1 MKNYK
6 MQDPFATKMT
16 LGEAIQKYN
25 EEFELRWRTV
35 LKEFKEE
42 KEDAL
47 HICGPSSY
55 LFTLAGE
62 KIAVDP
68 QIRRASDFALVKDTL
83 KETFGSISAIL
94 ITHEHDD
101 HFCIPLAKL
110 LADSDVIFYL
120 PHDMKKC
127 WIEASELPA
136 ERIRLVHP
144 GDVFRIGA
152 VTVKAFHSPHVPKE
166 ASFEM
171 PERGYELSTARGR
184 VLLPGDIREYSYE
197 GYPKTLG
204 AADLCIA
211 HVWAGND
218 TIHPEAYLPRME
230 DAADFFARFDAKQ
243 YFFAHLYEIGREQIV
258 MWDTDHADLLGEK
271 IRDRIPAAKTKTPL
285 LGHGYRLF
293 GGEEI
298 L

>member
-6 MQDPFATKMT
+6 INDPFASKMS
-16 LGEAIQKYN
+16 LEEAIEKYD
-25 EEFELRWRTV
+25 EEFELRWRSV

-42 KEDAL
+42 QEDAM

-55 LFTLAGE
+55 LFTLSGE

-68 QIRRASDFALVKDTL
+68 QIRRASDLSLVSDTI
-83 KETFGSISAIL
+83 KEAFGSLSAIL

-101 HFCIPLAKL
+101 HFSIPLAKL

-120 PHDMKKC
+120 PHDMKPC
-127 WIEASELPA
+127 FIEASEIPA

-144 GDVFRIGA
+144 GDVFQIGS

-197 GYPKTLG
+197 GYPKELFG
-204 AADLCIA
+204 ADLCIA

-218 TIHPEAYLPRME
+218 TIHPEEYLPRME
-230 DAADFFARFDAKQ
+230 DAADFFARFGAKR
-243 YFFAHLYEIGREQIV
+243 YFFGHLYEIGREQIV
-258 MWDTDHADLLGEK
+258 MWDTDHADLLGKK
-271 IRDRIPAAKTKTPL
+271 IRDRLPSAETQTPL

>member
-6 MQDPFATKMT
+6 ICDPFATKMT
-16 LGEAIQKYN
+16 LKEAIQKYD

-42 KEDAL
+42 KADAM

-68 QIRRASDFALVKDTL
+68 QIRRKSDFALVEDTI
-83 KETFGSISAIL
+83 KEYFGSLSAIL

-101 HFCIPLAKL
+101 HFCTPLARL
-110 LADSDVIFYL
+110 LKDTDVIYYL
-120 PHDMKKC
+120 PHDMHKN
-127 WIEASELPA
+127 WIDESELPP
-136 ERIRLVHP
+136 ERIRFVHP
-144 GDVFRIGA
+144 GDVFKIGE
-152 VTVKAFHSPHVPKE
+152 VTVKAFHTPHRPFG
-166 ASFEM
+166 ADWDL
-171 PERGYELSTARGR
+171 PERGYELSTEKGR
-184 VLLPGDIREYSYE
+184 VLLPGDIREYDYKD
-197 GYPKTLG
+197 YPKELYG
-204 AADLCIA
+204 ADLCIA

-218 TIHPEAYLPRME
+218 SIHPEEYLPKIE
-230 DAADFFARFDAKQ
+230 KAADLFSLFAAKQ

-258 MWDTDHADLLGEK
+258 MWDTDHADLLGKK
-271 IRDRIPAAKTKTPL
+271 IRERIPAAKTKTPL

-293 GGEEI
+293 DSEER
-298 L
+298 